1 MNRVSGSYIERKR
14 ERKRERSDV
23 FPPIK
28 SDLKGLAIY
37 DPKAK
42 GDRFE
47 EETKEPTKNQLWL
60 VYEGV
65 HL

>member
-1 MNRVSGSYIERKR
+1 VYLGPTLR
-14 ERKRERSDV
+14 ERESAV
-23 FPPIK
+23 TYFPPIK

-47 EETKEPTKNQLWL
+47 EEIKEPTKNQLWL